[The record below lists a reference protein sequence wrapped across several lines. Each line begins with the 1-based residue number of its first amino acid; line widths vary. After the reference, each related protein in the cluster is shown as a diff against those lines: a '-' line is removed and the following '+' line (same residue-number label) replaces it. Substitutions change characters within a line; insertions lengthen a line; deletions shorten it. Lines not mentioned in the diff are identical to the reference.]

1 MVVVAEVA
9 AAGAVEPVVVVVVPA
24 VPLLEVPDLEPVLDV
39 PAPGASAPGGAGH
52 PAGGFLPGPGGGGQF
67 AASAVAV
74 GFTTA
79 VGASVGGIAVGV
91 AGTTTAVAVAGATTA
106 VGCGMGVGSTTA
118 T

>member
-9 AAGAVEPVVVVVVPA
+9 GAGAVGPLVVVVAA
-24 VPLLEVPDLEPVLDV
+24 VPLLEVPDPEPVLDV

-52 PAGGFLPGPGGGGQF
+52 PAGGFLPPGGGGQF
-67 AASAVAV
+67 AESAVAV

-79 VGASVGGIAVGV
+79 VGASVGGSAVGV
-91 AGTTTAVAVAGATTA
+91 AGTTRAVAVAGATTA
-106 VGCGMGVGSTTA
+106 VSCGMGVGSTTA

>member
-9 AAGAVEPVVVVVVPA
+9 AAGAVGPLVVVVAA
-24 VPLLEVPDLEPVLDV
+24 VPLLEVPDPEPVLDV

-74 GFTTA
+74 GSTTA
-79 VGASVGGIAVGV
+79 VGASVGGSAVGV
-91 AGTTTAVAVAGATTA
+91 AGTTTAVAMAGITTV
-106 VGCGMGVGSTTA
+106 VGSGMGVGSTTA